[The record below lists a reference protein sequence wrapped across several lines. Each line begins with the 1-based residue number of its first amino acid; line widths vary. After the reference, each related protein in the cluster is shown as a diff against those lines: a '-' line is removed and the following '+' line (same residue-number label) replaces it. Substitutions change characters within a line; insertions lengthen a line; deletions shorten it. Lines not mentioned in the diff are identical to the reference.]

1 MRLILPLFLLF
12 TLTIISPLYA
22 DQSAATMLTKEKAVE
37 ALHGIRGEVV
47 NIHPAEV
54 PGLFQV
60 DMKMQGKVVPI
71 YLDAKGEYLISGNVI
86 RIKDRKNLT
95 QAAFQKLNPV
105 DISGIPV
112 EDALI
117 LGDPKAEQ
125 KVIVFTDPHCPFC
138 SKYHKVLHE
147 VVKSHPKIAFYIKLV
162 PFKPSSK
169 QITQTILCNNSM
181 EQLEKAFAGESL
193 PEPACESD
201 VIGNNLM
208 LANKLGINGT
218 PSSILPNG
226 IISPGYKS
234 AEELVKAIKEN
245 QAVTE

>member
-1 MRLILPLFLLF
+1 MRLTLPLFLLF
-12 TLTIISPLYA
+12 TLTIISPLCA
-22 DQSAATMLTKEKAVE
+22 DQSPSAALTKEKAVE
-37 ALHGIRGEVV
+37 VLHGIRGEVV
-47 NIHPAEV
+47 NVRPAEV

-60 DMKMQGKVVPI
+60 DMKMQGKIVPI

-95 QAAFQKLNPV
+95 QTAFQKLNPV
-105 DISGIPV
+105 DISGIAL

-117 LGDPKAEQ
+117 LGDPKAAQ

-138 SKYHKVLHE
+138 SKYHKVLRE
-147 VVKSHPKIAFYIKLV
+147 VVKSHPEIVFYIKLV

-169 QITQTILCNNSM
+169 QITQTILCNKSM
-181 EQLEKAFAGESL
+181 EQLEKVFAGESL
-193 PEPACESD
+193 PEPTCESD
-201 VIGNNLM
+201 TIGNNLM

-218 PSSILPNG
+218 PSSVLPNG

-234 AEELVKAIKEN
+234 AEELVKAVEEN
-245 QAVTE
+245 RAVVK

>member
-1 MRLILPLFLLF
+1 MRLILALFLLF
-12 TLTIISPLYA
+12 LLTTISPLYA
-22 DQSAATMLTKEKAVE
+22 GQAAHTELTKEKAIEV
-37 ALHGIRGEVV
+37 LNGIRGEVV
-47 NIHPAEV
+47 NVQPAEV

-71 YLDAKGEYLISGNVI
+71 YLDAKGEYLFSGNVI

-105 DISGIPV
+105 DLSEIPL
-112 EDALI
+112 EDALV
-117 LGDPKAEQ
+117 LGLPEAPQ

-138 SKYHKVLHE
+138 SKFHKVLHE
-147 VVKSHPKIAFYIKLV
+147 IVENHPEIAFYIKLV

-169 QITQTILCNNSM
+169 QITQTILCNKSM

-201 VIGNNLM
+201 VIGNNMM

-218 PSSILPNG
+218 PSSVLPNG

-234 AEELVKAIKEN
+234 AEELVKAIEEN
-245 QAVTE
+245 RAVDK

>member
-12 TLTIISPLYA
+12 TLTTVSPLCA
-22 DQSAATMLTKEKAVE
+22 DQSSATALTKEKAVE
-37 ALHGIRGEVV
+37 ALRGIRGEVV
-47 NIHPAEV
+47 NVRPADV

-71 YLDAKGEYLISGNVI
+71 YLDAEGKYLFSGNII
-86 RIKDRKNLT
+86 RIKDRRNLT
-95 QAAFQKLNPV
+95 QEAFQKLNPV
-105 DISGIPV
+105 DIGEVPLD
-112 EDALI
+112 DALI
-117 LGDPKAEQ
+117 LGKPDAAQ

-147 VVKSHPKIAFYIKLV
+147 VVKSHPEIAFYIKLV

-169 QITQTILCNNSM
+169 QITQTILCNKSM

-193 PEPACESD
+193 PEPTCESD
-201 VIGNNLM
+201 TIGNNLM

-234 AEELVKAIKEN
+234 AAELVKAIEEN
-245 QAVTE
+245 RAVAQ